1 MSHRIASAGVEERSM
16 VLNWWGGP
24 VIRIRSDGRVAA
36 VGEATSTCGDGG
48 GIWHASKGTRG
59 ILSTM
64 VRIDEV
70 GGDVR
75 AWVTV
80 RRAGGGRRSRGGIIV
95 WRCVAELRWKEATII

>member
-36 VGEATSTCGDGG
+36 VGE
-48 GIWHASKGTRG
+48 RG

-75 AWVTV
+75 VWVTV